1 MKRLMRLSASLLSCW
16 LDWPV
21 KKKKYKRDSSTTEL
35 KTKTLGMT
43 LNSPH
48 CIEQLYRAS
57 VHKLA
62 LPRITA
68 STSGKHTINC
78 RKFYYKRA
86 MLNHVVFM

>member
-1 MKRLMRLSASLLSCW
+1 MKRLMKLSVSLLSFW

-21 KKKKYKRDSSTTEL
+21 KKKYKIDSATTEL

-43 LNSPH
+43 LNSHH
-48 CIEQLYRAS
+48 CTEQLYGACL
-57 VHKLA
+57 HKLA

-78 RKFYYKRA
+78 QKFYHKRA
-86 MLNHVVFM
+86 MLNRVVFM